1 MKRRFVK
8 LIWAIVA
15 QKLWINRTD
24 VETTWKAVTE
34 LPIEVQG
41 IAIAGDGKTEQVEK
55 SRGCG
60 SDVEVGVEVED
71 V

>member
-1 MKRRFVK
+1 V
-8 LIWAIVA
+8 I
-15 QKLWINRTD
+15 
-24 VETTWKAVTE
+24 E